1 MTISS
6 EDLELI
12 RKFKAIRDK
21 GYYCDGKQV
30 TDLHNKIF
38 GTRLAPTNCSSC
50 IRQRIN
56 ALATA
61 AEKFEREL
69 QNIQNKAQIQPNEEE
84 KVEEPKDKDA
94 FVKERLAKARQA
106 KKAKKDLVN

>member
-1 MTISS
+1 MTITN

-12 RKFKAIRDK
+12 RKFQAIRDK

-30 TDLHNKIF
+30 TDLHNKVLC
-38 GTRLAPTNCSSC
+38 TRLNPTNCSSC

-56 ALATA
+56 ALVA
-61 AEKFEREL
+61 AADKFERMMKV
-69 QNIQNKAQIQPNEEE
+69 QNEEE

-94 FVKERLAKARQA
+94 LIKERLAKARQA
-106 KKAKKDLVN
+106 KKAKKDL